1 MGRAA
6 HLAHRFSLLPAS
18 LQCSELGV
26 LRDAL
31 DLSMALRVVHR
42 HAVPHGVGHVNRA
55 PIGRDSRF
63 VRMGSTGATFSD
75 GHFLRLAACH
85 VDELNAVL
93 VLVQHNQ
100 SVLCHVSPPFSSPP
114 ILQDPLRPA
123 SQVSHLSHTHPST
136 DAQAPGSE
144 AAGRSLRSWTS
155 PRARALSASGP
166 ARASC
171 RRDELPHTLPF
182 QYATWTDGTL
192 LRHHRSRL
200 DV

>member
-1 MGRAA
+1 M
-6 HLAHRFSLLPAS
+6 
-18 LQCSELGV
+18 

-100 SVLCHVSPPFSSPP
+100 SVLCHLLPSPHLPSYKTHCAQPAKSATFRILTLRRTLKRLDLKPP
-114 ILQDPLRPA
+114 AVHSGHGHRQEL
-123 SQVSHLSHTHPST
+123 
-136 DAQAPGSE
+136 E
-144 AAGRSLRSWTS
+144 RSLRQVPPGHPVAGTS
-155 PRARALSASGP
+155 CPTRCHSNTRLGQTGPCSVTTGP
-166 ARASC
+166 ALTYKAAGC
-171 RRDELPHTLPF
+171 AAIHT
-182 QYATWTDGTL
+182 
-192 LRHHRSRL
+192 
-200 DV
+200 